1 MSLSLHTSSSLSFS
15 EGSHSGTYTS
25 SISTPP
31 NDDYFSIDDILASDQ
46 RVPCQ
51 FELPVYRLGFLDP
64 STNQEHL
71 EVGTKLELPFWL
83 AKALCSRKKQIVSV
97 ELPKAYREAQRDI
110 LSADAKV
117 VDLYR
122 LGPFYYSL
130 GVKLLSFNHLE
141 RRDLSKSLLEVFLN
155 RFRFIMDTSQ
165 HAFQTSTTALT
176 TKLDEKERKLFS
188 VGQKAMSDFENWE
201 RGLSHKIHTSN
212 IVKNSRKRKREN
224 LEK

>member
-1 MSLSLHTSSSLSFS
+1 MSSSFHASSSLSFS
-15 EGSHSGTYTS
+15 EGSHSGSYTS
-25 SISTPP
+25 SGTPP
-31 NDDYFSIDDILASDQ
+31 NNNYFSIDDILASDQ

-83 AKALCSRKKQIVSV
+83 AKVLCSRKKLIVSV

-130 GVKLLSFNHLE
+130 GVKLLYFNHLE
-141 RRDLSKSLLEVFLN
+141 RRDLSKSLLEAFLN
-155 RFRFIMDTSQ
+155 RFRLIMDTSQ
-165 HAFQTSTTALT
+165 HAFQTSSTALT
-176 TKLDEKERKLFS
+176 TKLDETERKLFL
-188 VGQKAMSDFENWE
+188 VGQRAMAGFENWE

-212 IVKNSRKRKREN
+212 IVKNSRKRKRED
-224 LEK
+224 LEI